1 MNAAQ
6 HGRAPQDRG
15 FALLIVLFVLVLLGF
30 LITQFLGA
38 ARTELTI
45 TGNLRGA
52 AMAGAAA
59 DGGVSRAIVDLADGT
74 AIAPR
79 RIGASAVVVSVR
91 GIAGRINPNA
101 APPALLAALL
111 RVAGAGPAQ
120 AQEIADAIV
129 AWRSPAASPAAQA
142 ALDARYRATG
152 HPSGPNGTGFTAVSD
167 LTGVIGMTPRLYDA
181 IAPHLSLFAP
191 PLPDAASADPIV
203 RAALRLAGPI
213 TLPGGAVEGPRIVE
227 IAASATGPGRAI
239 ARRCAV
245 VRLSPSNIET
255 PFRILSWRDRQC
267 P

>member
-1 MNAAQ
+1 M
-6 HGRAPQDRG
+6 
-15 FALLIVLFVLVLLGF
+15 LIVLFVLVLLGF

-38 ARTELTI
+38 ARSELTI

-52 AMAGAAA
+52 AVAGAAA
-59 DGGVSRAIVDLADGT
+59 DGGVSRAIVDLTDGI

-79 RIGASAVVVSVR
+79 RIGASMVVVKIR
-91 GIAGRINPNA
+91 GITGRINPNA
-101 APPALLAALL
+101 APPALLTGLL
-111 RVAGAGPAQ
+111 RVAGTPPAQ

-129 AWRSPAASPAAQA
+129 AWRSPATSPAAQS

-152 HPSGPNGTGFTAVSD
+152 HPSGPNGTGFATLSD
-167 LTGVIGMTPRLYDA
+167 LTGVIGLTPQLFNT

-191 PLPDAASADPIV
+191 PLPDAAQADPMV

-213 TLPGGAVEGPRIVE
+213 TLPGGRVEGPRIVQIE
-227 IAASATGPGRAI
+227 SRARGPGRAI

-245 VRLSPSNIET
+245 VRLSPSNLES
-255 PFRILSWRDRQC
+255 PYSILSWRDRGC